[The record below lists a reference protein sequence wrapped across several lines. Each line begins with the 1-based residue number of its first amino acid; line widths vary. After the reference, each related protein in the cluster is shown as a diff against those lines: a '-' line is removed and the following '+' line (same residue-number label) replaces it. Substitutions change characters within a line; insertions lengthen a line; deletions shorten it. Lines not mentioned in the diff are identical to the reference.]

1 MNTNLVGP
9 DTSNTPY
16 FTLTTSLIP
25 DELASASTLLLNA
38 VKVRPK
44 LTQAF
49 RLEVKFLQDFA
60 EFRICL
66 DPVLW
71 YDVYLRINPSL
82 TEVVKIARDYVTT
95 TRMSIPPEE
104 DGPFV
109 VDYEETEKDK
119 AYIPCSISREPHK
132 LKKPKDKECEY
143 DHPEFICEG
152 SVITR
157 DGRDTTCNYYFPTK
171 LIVQELNVDN
181 YIVLLR
187 REPIRELLLLPRP
200 NKDKANY
207 NHFDNEML
215 LQRSEFWKDLLEQ
228 QQRLNFHT
236 IAVNYGRWET
246 GQSRD
251 KYAQACHAHIH
262 LLFTSETWEGVKRMV
277 TNKETLSK
285 LNARNYPGPNYLL
298 KDCMELEQ
306 QRLQSAEHQC
316 MLASV
321 AKLSETSESVNNSL
335 VNAITS
341 LSTAVSSLNKHVEIL
356 IKKDERDNQEKIIV
370 GLDTA

>member
-132 LKKPKDKECEY
+132 LKNLKDKDCGKCVN
-143 DHPEFICEG
+143 FQCLQL
-152 SVITR
+152 S
-157 DGRDTTCNYYFPTK
+157 
-171 LIVQELNVDN
+171 
-181 YIVLLR
+181 R
-187 REPIRELLLLPRP
+187 RIFFCPSSSRVYP
-200 NKDKANY
+200 
-207 NHFDNEML
+207 
-215 LQRSEFWKDLLEQ
+215 S
-228 QQRLNFHT
+228 NF
-236 IAVNYGRWET
+236 
-246 GQSRD
+246 
-251 KYAQACHAHIH
+251 
-262 LLFTSETWEGVKRMV
+262 L
-277 TNKETLSK
+277 
-285 LNARNYPGPNYLL
+285 
-298 KDCMELEQ
+298 
-306 QRLQSAEHQC
+306 
-316 MLASV
+316 
-321 AKLSETSESVNNSL
+321 
-335 VNAITS
+335 
-341 LSTAVSSLNKHVEIL
+341 
-356 IKKDERDNQEKIIV
+356 
-370 GLDTA
+370 